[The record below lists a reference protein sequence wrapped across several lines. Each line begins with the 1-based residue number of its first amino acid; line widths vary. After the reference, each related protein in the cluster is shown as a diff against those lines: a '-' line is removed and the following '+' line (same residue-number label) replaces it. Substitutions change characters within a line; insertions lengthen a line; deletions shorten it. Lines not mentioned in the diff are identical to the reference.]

1 MTLKHTNKA
10 KWARK
15 QHSREHRDPAV
26 SVPAGLV
33 FFQSCMCV
41 CPLQTQQAL
50 TEHHQRKTQLK
61 EKLPPVPEDEEDEEE
76 KGDSGE
82 ER

>member
-41 CPLQTQQAL
+41 CVSPSDSASLDGA
-50 TEHHQRKTQLK
+50 
-61 EKLPPVPEDEEDEEE
+61 PPEEDTV
-76 KGDSGE
+76 
-82 ER
+82 ERKAPASARG